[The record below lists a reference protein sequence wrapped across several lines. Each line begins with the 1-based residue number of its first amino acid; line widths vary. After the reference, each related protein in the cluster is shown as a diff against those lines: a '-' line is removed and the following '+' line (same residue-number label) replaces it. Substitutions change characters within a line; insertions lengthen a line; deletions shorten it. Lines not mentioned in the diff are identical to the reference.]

1 GGVLSYSVARRSR
14 EMGIRLA
21 LGAPARAVRRL
32 IVSDGIRLASVG
44 VALGLFAAAGV
55 TRALRSL
62 LFEVSATEPAVFAIA
77 AVALAAVAV
86 AASWIPA
93 RTATRVDPV

>member
-1 GGVLSYSVARRSR
+1 
-14 EMGIRLA
+14 MGIRLA
-21 LGAPARAVRRL
+21 LGAPAKAVRLL
-32 IVSDGIRLASVG
+32 IIRDGIRLASVG
-44 VALGLFAAAGV
+44 VALGLFGAVVA
-55 TRALRSL
+55 TRTLRSL

-93 RTATRVDPV
+93 RAATRVDPVTTIFKT